1 MSSLTIAHVN
11 YTVQYTTTKMT
22 SQLTATLH
30 TGVYLCSSTCVKKN
44 NKSFTGQIKQYNIH
58 GRQMITLWVI
68 LSSITN
74 KEHRLY
80 GAKLMKIS
88 EATHTEIPY
97 T

>member
-22 SQLTATLH
+22 SQLTATLPCIYVVLH
-30 TGVYLCSSTCVKKN
+30 VLKN